1 MPTYE
6 YVCKQC
12 GDRFEIFQSFAAKS
26 LKTHEVC
33 GGPLQKV
40 FHPAGVVFKGSGF
53 YSTDSR
59 SKPSSVSPA
68 KEKDKGKEKEKSDG
82 RPRKPPQK
90 ADRPRARL
98 QTHPT
103 RATNDRCLWRDRV
116 L

>member
-12 GDRFEIFQSFAAKS
+12 GDRFDIFQSFSAKP
-26 LKTHEVC
+26 LKKHEVC

-59 SKPSSVSPA
+59 SKPSSVSPP
-68 KEKDKGKEKEKSDG
+68 KDKGTDKGDGKPAKAGTEAGSSSGSSSTSTKSDE
-82 RPRKPPQK
+82 
-90 ADRPRARL
+90 
-98 QTHPT
+98 
-103 RATNDRCLWRDRV
+103 
-116 L
+116 

>member
-12 GDRFEIFQSFAAKS
+12 GDRFEIFQPFSAKL
-26 LKTHEVC
+26 LKKHEVC

-59 SKPSSVSPA
+59 SKSSSVSPA
-68 KEKDKGKEKEKSDG
+68 KDKDKDKEKDKEKEKSDG
-82 RPRKPPQK
+82 KTAK
-90 ADRPRARL
+90 AAAEAGSSSGSSSGSSDKS
-98 QTHPT
+98 
-103 RATNDRCLWRDRV
+103 DE
-116 L
+116 

>member
-12 GDRFEIFQSFAAKS
+12 GDRFDIFQSFSAKP
-26 LKTHEVC
+26 LKKHEVC

-59 SKPSSVSPA
+59 SKPSSVSLP
-68 KEKDKGKEKEKSDG
+68 KDKGIDKGDGKPAKAGTEAGSSSGSSSTSTKSDE
-82 RPRKPPQK
+82 
-90 ADRPRARL
+90 
-98 QTHPT
+98 
-103 RATNDRCLWRDRV
+103 
-116 L
+116 

>member
-12 GDRFEIFQSFAAKS
+12 GDRFEIFQPFSANP
-26 LKTHEVC
+26 LKKHEVC

-68 KEKDKGKEKEKSDG
+68 KEKRGDKGDGKPAKKGTEAESSTSSGSASNKSDE
-82 RPRKPPQK
+82 
-90 ADRPRARL
+90 
-98 QTHPT
+98 
-103 RATNDRCLWRDRV
+103 
-116 L
+116 

>member
-12 GDRFEIFQSFAAKS
+12 GDRFEIFQPFSAKL
-26 LKTHEVC
+26 LKKHEVC

-59 SKPSSVSPA
+59 SKSSSVSPA
-68 KEKDKGKEKEKSDG
+68 KDKGQGEGQGEGQERRQDRQSRRRSRIVLGSSSGSSDKSDE
-82 RPRKPPQK
+82 
-90 ADRPRARL
+90 
-98 QTHPT
+98 
-103 RATNDRCLWRDRV
+103 
-116 L
+116 

>member
-12 GDRFEIFQSFAAKS
+12 GDRFEIFQPFSAKL
-26 LKTHEVC
+26 LKKHEVC

-59 SKPSSVSPA
+59 SKSSSVSPA
-68 KEKDKGKEKEKSDG
+68 KDKDKDKDRDKEKDKSDE
-82 RPRKPPQK
+82 
-90 ADRPRARL
+90 
-98 QTHPT
+98 
-103 RATNDRCLWRDRV
+103 
-116 L
+116 